1 MKKNKEKTENSMKVP
16 QDKVIDYIKRKIDNN
31 TQRKSNTL
39 WYKLK
44 PVQSV
49 NRSLPSTRERERERE
64 SNVLAKVR
72 FYKSL
77 ESLLFFLFFGAKI

>member
-49 NRSLPSTRERERERE
+49 NRSLPSTRERERERD
-64 SNVLAKVR
+64 VLAKVR